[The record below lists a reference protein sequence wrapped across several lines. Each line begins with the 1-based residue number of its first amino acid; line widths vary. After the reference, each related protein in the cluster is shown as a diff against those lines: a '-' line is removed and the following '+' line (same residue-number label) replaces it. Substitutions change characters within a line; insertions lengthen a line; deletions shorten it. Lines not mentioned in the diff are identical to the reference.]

1 MASLKAASQLVPG
14 DSLVMR
20 IWPPVGLVMGVAA
33 TIAWSLFLV
42 YQVLVL
48 IGLVS

>member
-1 MASLKAASQLVPG
+1 MASLKAASQLVPSV
-14 DSLVMR
+14 SLVMR
-20 IWPPVGLVMGVAA
+20 IWPPVGLVVGIAA

-42 YQVLVL
+42 YLVLVL